1 MTNPKHAKAVPNKG
15 RWYVHPKTGEQW
27 PSVTN
32 IIDRAVNK
40 PVLVPWAAKITAG
53 KAWDMLPRMVA
64 ATLVTECGATKPAE
78 RCGKCQPCL
87 SAEMK
92 AEVRAVKDTA
102 ADLGSRIHAH
112 AEARVLGKPLGDDPE
127 VEPFVEQLLACW
139 AEHGIDPD
147 QDIEAAEMTIINRA
161 EGYAGT
167 GDLLVWMTL
176 DGERRLCLW
185 DYKSSSTR
193 PADSVY
199 PEHGMQLAA
208 IANGETVLLDD
219 GTEIDMPGP
228 IAGAFICNLR
238 ADSHALIPMP
248 VTGTLDDAYTA
259 FRGALAVANH
269 LFASLDAKPAPLTPT
284 SAVDEKPARTR
295 TRKAA

>member
-1 MTNPKHAKAVPNKG
+1 MTNPKYAKAMPGKG
-15 RWYVHPKTGEQW
+15 RWYIHPATGEQW

-32 IIDRAVNK
+32 VIDRAVNK

-53 KAWDMLPRMVA
+53 KAWDLLPRMVA
-64 ATLVTECGATKPAE
+64 AILTPECEAKKAAD
-78 RCGKCQPCL
+78 RCGKCQTCVTVAL
-87 SAEMK
+87 K

-112 AEARVLGKPLGDDPE
+112 AEAHVLGKPLSDDPE

-147 QDIEAAEMTIINRA
+147 QDIEVAEMTIINRA
-161 EGYAGT
+161 VGYAGT
-167 GDLLVWMTL
+167 GDLLVWMTVNGKRGL
-176 DGERRLCLW
+176 YLW

-208 IANGETVLLDD
+208 IAHGETILLDD
-219 GTEIDMPGP
+219 GTEIPMPGP

-238 ADSHALIPMP
+238 ADAHALIPMP
-248 VTGTLDDAYTA
+248 LAGDLTDAFTA
-259 FRGALAVANH
+259 FKGALAVAGH
-269 LFASLDAKPAPLTPT
+269 LFAAGDAKPAPLTPT
-284 SAVDEKPARTR
+284 SAVAEKPARTR
-295 TRKAA
+295 IRKAA